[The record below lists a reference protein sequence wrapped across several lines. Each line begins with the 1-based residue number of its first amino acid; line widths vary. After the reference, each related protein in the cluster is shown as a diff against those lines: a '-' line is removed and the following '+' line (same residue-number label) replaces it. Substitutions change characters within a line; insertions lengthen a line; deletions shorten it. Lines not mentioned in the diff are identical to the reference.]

1 MEIMK
6 NLQVV
11 EKAKK
16 IIDGCTNETQLN
28 AAEKYCDLYYEM
40 FEDFANYR
48 ILLHRLNEKSKSI

>member
-1 MEIMK
+1 MEIVK

-11 EKAKK
+11 EKAKR
-16 IIDGCTNETQLN
+16 IIDSCQNEIHLK

-48 ILLHRLNEKSKSI
+48 VLIHRLNDKSNRL

>member
-16 IIDGCTNETQLN
+16 IIDTCTNESQLK

-48 ILLHRLNEKSKSI
+48 ILLHRLNEKSKNL